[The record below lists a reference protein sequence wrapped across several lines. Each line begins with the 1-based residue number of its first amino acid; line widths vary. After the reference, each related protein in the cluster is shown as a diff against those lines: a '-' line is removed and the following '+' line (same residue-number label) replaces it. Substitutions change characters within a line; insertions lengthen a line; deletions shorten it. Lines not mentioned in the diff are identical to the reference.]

1 MERDPLAEDDATFR
15 LRVETTFAAAH
26 KVVDSNG
33 KCENLHGHTWSVE
46 LFVLGEKTESN
57 GMVIDFAVLKAALK
71 TVTDKLDHTYLNEIK
86 ELENPTSENIAKYY
100 FNQLKNILPDKPKL
114 EKVRV
119 WESQKSW
126 CEYLG

>member
-46 LFVLGEKTESN
+46 LFVLAKKLSPTE
-57 GMVIDFAVLKAALK
+57 
-71 TVTDKLDHTYLNEIK
+71 
-86 ELENPTSENIAKYY
+86 
-100 FNQLKNILPDKPKL
+100 
-114 EKVRV
+114 
-119 WESQKSW
+119 W
-126 CEYLG
+126 